1 MAVIMQRV
9 ANGVAVPVFLPETL
23 HRYRVE
29 DKAKAEQE
37 AKENNLLLCMEY
49 EAWSDCDS
57 VFACAPEKY
66 QELKKAHENPY
77 SGWVTILKDYTGGK
91 R

>member
-1 MAVIMQRV
+1 
-9 ANGVAVPVFLPETL
+9 
-23 HRYRVE
+23 
-29 DKAKAEQE
+29 
-37 AKENNLLLCMEY
+37 MEY